1 MWRLHA
7 SRAVLLAICA
17 FPLLAT
23 PSVAASGGQQL
34 AFLHEPH
41 HDSHHGHHS
50 KGCFVTTHDHHR
62 ARGIRHWRENC
73 PHHDRKKLHHYEPH
87 HHNRHHSEH

>member
-1 MWRLHA
+1 ML
-7 SRAVLLAICA
+7 RAGGAVFTAICA
-17 FPLLAT
+17 IPLLTA
-23 PSVAASGGQQL
+23 SAAVASERRQV
-34 AFLHEPH
+34 AFLHET
-41 HDSHHGHHS
+41 HHGHHG

-87 HHNRHHSEH
+87 HHQRHSND